1 MDERDQEWLEKNNEE
16 ARGEGTSVQGAV
28 SAANS
33 TRTSARSAKAKGKE
47 PESTQPVAI
56 TEDLFELVMGLFEK
70 ATHEKTEF
78 LHHSLGAGMAFPAF
92 TEYQDIFSLPI
103 PSSTFASFSVP
114 EWIPSSPNLF
124 RIART
129 IYPYWKERRIE
140 RGGQRIIPPLNGD
153 EADTLNESYVCF
165 RRREIKA
172 VRKTRASQASS
183 SDKLARLQAELAQP
197 LELAK
202 LVLQREAVKK
212 ETLQHSQGVW
222 GKRMAFADLKRKFPS
237 LGDKA
242 DDELLYDREK
252 EKKKAKVEST
262 PRLRP
267 KDAASPAAA
276 AEAAVLPSARSA
288 QLQSQIEREVQ
299 RQKDRDH
306 HWEDSV
312 DNVYQALPVPLPS
325 RAFKFISS
333 TESTPPEERLARQPR
348 ALRLRYGR
356 GGRVLVDRRQGPPP
370 SRIRRDGARQALSL
384 TSRRHSSFD
393 EEDSSNEDTE
403 WEQRLLARWR
413 FDQDDY
419 PHVGPHGSDEQ
430 DRVLVD
436 DFNPSFMR
444 HNITLLSDSDMQN
457 LATDATLTLT
467 NAEGRQQQV
476 TPFRLGPPV
485 FSRLPPA
492 RLMPSVP
499 PVGVVPAATPGPVPS
514 ATPVSAPA
522 AVKKIPQ
529 PPAAVPQ
536 MRISSNG
543 GIRSPSTAG
552 PTAAPSSMLNNI
564 PAPSSSPPH
573 TQSTQPI
580 PVPVPIPT
588 VNGVNGVS
596 RGAINMPH
604 LDAGKSEISAS
615 QNVLNSSALS
625 AAVLAQ
631 AAAAAKAQQV
641 QQQQAQQQ
649 QVLSDATANA
659 QTPSDGAAAATTPV
673 KLQPQ
678 AQHVVV
684 PNGYHAT
691 PLSAYAAAN
700 LPSNAFAHLQGG
712 LSQQQLVNL
721 KTAFANSP
729 NTQDIQLA
737 NGARTHYMP
746 QNGIPF
752 NLQLAANG
760 GNINAKLANAR
771 QIAWTQQMQ
780 QQQQLQQQRPGSAMN
795 GATVNGVHGV
805 DASVVMNGSMSPSP
819 RLAQSV
825 PVRSPSANGS
835 RMGMRS
841 VSGPGNVVVQHAMQ
855 GSPGHQQA
863 HSMSP
868 HMQHATIVPHIPQ
881 AHSPPRAAQTPI
893 PMPSPSL
900 QPQQPV
906 GNVQGGF

>member
-1 MDERDQEWLEKNNEE
+1 MPRNHNPGTSSLRNRNRITNKTRLKIHHGPIDADPLIMDEETFVSNSIQTAGVDAEETNEHHLQAVLSAASKRHQSARPARGDRPPSPKPAYIPVPQANGIADNYEELYPTGRWKDPATYIATSTTVEECISGALANGFTYYMDERDQEWLEKNNEE

-552 PTAAPSSMLNNI
+552 PTAAPSTN
-564 PAPSSSPPH
+564 
-573 TQSTQPI
+573 TST
-580 PVPVPIPT
+580 
-588 VNGVNGVS
+588 
-596 RGAINMPH
+596 GANP
-604 LDAGKSEISAS
+604 DRERCQRSEPWRH
-615 QNVLNSSALS
+615 Q
-625 AAVLAQ
+625 
-631 AAAAAKAQQV
+631 
-641 QQQQAQQQ
+641 
-649 QVLSDATANA
+649 
-659 QTPSDGAAAATTPV
+659 
-673 KLQPQ
+673 
-678 AQHVVV
+678 
-684 PNGYHAT
+684 
-691 PLSAYAAAN
+691 YA
-700 LPSNAFAHLQGG
+700 
-712 LSQQQLVNL
+712 
-721 KTAFANSP
+721 
-729 NTQDIQLA
+729 
-737 NGARTHYMP
+737 
-746 QNGIPF
+746 
-752 NLQLAANG
+752 
-760 GNINAKLANAR
+760 
-771 QIAWTQQMQ
+771 
-780 QQQQLQQQRPGSAMN
+780 
-795 GATVNGVHGV
+795 
-805 DASVVMNGSMSPSP
+805 SP
-819 RLAQSV
+819 R
-825 PVRSPSANGS
+825 RGEI
-835 RMGMRS
+835 RD
-841 VSGPGNVVVQHAMQ
+841 
-855 GSPGHQQA
+855 
-863 HSMSP
+863 
-868 HMQHATIVPHIPQ
+868 
-881 AHSPPRAAQTPI
+881 
-893 PMPSPSL
+893 
-900 QPQQPV
+900 
-906 GNVQGGF
+906 